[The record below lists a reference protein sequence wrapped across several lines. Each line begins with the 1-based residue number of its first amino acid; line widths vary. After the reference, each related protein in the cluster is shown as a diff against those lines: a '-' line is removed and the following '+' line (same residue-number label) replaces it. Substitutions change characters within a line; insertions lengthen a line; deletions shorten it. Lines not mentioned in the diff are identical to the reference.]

1 MEGKVI
7 AVNGPVID
15 IYFPSN
21 PPNVYEALEIQNP
34 IKNITLVLETRLLL
48 GDHRVRAIA
57 LGPTDGISRGL
68 PVKRTYNPISIP
80 ISEEVLGRVINVL
93 GDPID
98 GGEEIKGEPT
108 PILKDP
114 SEFRRVQPSYAILET
129 GIKALDLL
137 TPFPRGGKIG
147 LFGGAGVGKTILI
160 MELIHNVAVA
170 HGGISVFA
178 GVGERSREGNELW
191 LEMKNSGV
199 LSKAALVFGQ
209 MNEPPGVRMRVPLT
223 ALSIAEYF
231 RDYLGKDVLL
241 LMDNIFRYVQAG
253 MEVSSMLG
261 RIPSAVGYQP
271 TLITELG
278 EVEERILSTDTGSIT
293 AVQAVYVPADDLTD
307 PAPATI
313 FSHLDSTLVLSRSIA
328 EIGIYPAV
336 DPLTSSS
343 QILDPKFVGEEH
355 AEVARKVVEILQ
367 HYESLKDI
375 ISILGVEELSEEDR
389 IVVQRARRIQLFL
402 SQPLFVAAT
411 YSNIPGVYVPR
422 EKTIE
427 GFKAI
432 INGEVDD
439 IPEDAFYMVGTLD
452 DVKKKA
458 QEYGALMY

>member
-1 MEGKVI
+1 LEGKVV
-7 AVNGPVID
+7 AVNGPVVD
-15 IYFPSN
+15 VYFPYDLPSI
-21 PPNVYEALEIQNP
+21 YEALELENP
-34 IKNITLVLETRLLL
+34 IKKEKLVLETRILL
-48 GDHRVRAIA
+48 GEGRVRTVA
-57 LGPTDGISRGL
+57 LGPTEGISRCL
-68 PVKRTYNPISIP
+68 IVKRTFHPIRVPVGENI
-80 ISEEVLGRVINVL
+80 LGRVVNVF
-93 GDPID
+93 GEPID
-98 GGEEIKGEPT
+98 GGDKIEGELSSIIKSA
-108 PILKDP
+108 

-129 GIKALDLL
+129 GIKAIDLL
-137 TPFPRGGKIG
+137 TPFPKGGKIG
-147 LFGGAGVGKTILI
+147 LFGGAGVGKTVLI

-178 GVGERSREGNELW
+178 GIGERSREGNELW
-191 LEMKNSGV
+191 LEMKESGV

-223 ALSIAEYF
+223 ALTIAEYF

-253 MEVSSMLG
+253 TEVSSMLG

-293 AVQAVYVPADDLTD
+293 AVQAVYVPADDLSD

-328 EIGIYPAV
+328 EMGIYPAV
-336 DPLTSSS
+336 DPLASSS
-343 QILDPKFVGEEH
+343 QILEPKFVGYEH
-355 AEVARKVVEILQ
+355 AEVARKVVGILQ

-389 IVVQRARRIQLFL
+389 LIVSRARKVQLFL
-402 SQPLFVAAT
+402 SQPLFVAAHYT
-411 YSNIPGVYVPR
+411 NIPGVYVPR

-432 INGEVDD
+432 VEGEVDD
-439 IPEDAFYMVGTLD
+439 LPEDAFYMVGTLED
-452 DVKKKA
+452 AKKKA
-458 QEYGALMY
+458 EEHGALMY